1 MLVTIKVVFPKNFKI
16 FFSSLFAKSF
26 KKQYIHIPANIAG
39 TNKQYEKINP
49 VAKSVN
55 KEVPVTDAKDPFI
68 SSTRDVLRENIDCL
82 SDDEKFEFIAQVQ
95 KLSYVKHNSE
105 LMDAINKLAK

>member
-1 MLVTIKVVFPKNFKI
+1 MNKH
-16 FFSSLFAKSF
+16 SSVPYVLLIDIEDKLAEIICEYDAIELT
-26 KKQYIHIPANIAG
+26 QAL
-39 TNKQYEKINP
+39 
-49 VAKSVN
+49 AKSVN
-55 KEVPVTDAKDPFI
+55 KEADAKDPFI

>member
-1 MLVTIKVVFPKNFKI
+1 MNKH
-16 FFSSLFAKSF
+16 SSVHYVLLIDIEDKLAE
-26 KKQYIHIPANIAG
+26 II
-39 TNKQYEKINP
+39 YEYDAIELTQAF
-49 VAKSVN
+49 AKSVN

-68 SSTRDVLRENIDCL
+68 SSTRDVLRENIDCF

>member
-1 MLVTIKVVFPKNFKI
+1 MNKH
-16 FFSSLFAKSF
+16 SSVPYVLLIDIEDKLAE
-26 KKQYIHIPANIAG
+26 II
-39 TNKQYEKINP
+39 YEYDAIELTQAL
-49 VAKSVN
+49 AKSVN

>member
-1 MLVTIKVVFPKNFKI
+1 MNKH
-16 FFSSLFAKSF
+16 SSVPYVLLIDIEDKLAE
-26 KKQYIHIPANIAG
+26 II
-39 TNKQYEKINP
+39 YEYDAIELTQAL
-49 VAKSVN
+49 AKSVN

-68 SSTRDVLRENIDCL
+68 SSTRDVLRKNIDCL